1 VVEGVVNPD
10 NQQRKVVNSM
20 KRYYAAYGSNLN
32 IPQMLRRCPS
42 ARIIGTS
49 EIPDYRLM
57 YKGSKSGAYLT
68 IEKAEGHSVP
78 VGVWEV
84 DGEDELT
91 LDRYEGYP
99 SFYYKAE
106 LKLPIRGIYS
116 GKIRIRRLFVY
127 IMREDREL
135 ALPSPYYVRVC
146 REGYKAFNF
155 DKTILDE
162 ALEYTMKSV
171 ADERGMAD
179 EG

>member
-1 VVEGVVNPD
+1 
-10 NQQRKVVNSM
+10 M